1 MTICYD
7 RYSSIMP
14 ILHFLRHKLV
24 KKEFNGLSIANFF
37 VHLQR
42 YIDNEYQNH
51 SITN

>member
-1 MTICYD
+1 MSVLSYQ
-7 RYSSIMP
+7 YSSIMP